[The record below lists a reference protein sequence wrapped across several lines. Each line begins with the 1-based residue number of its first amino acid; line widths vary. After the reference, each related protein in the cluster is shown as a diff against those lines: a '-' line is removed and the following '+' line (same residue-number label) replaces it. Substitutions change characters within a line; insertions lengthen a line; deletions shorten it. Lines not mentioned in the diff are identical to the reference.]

1 MTTLVSTADPASP
14 ALAANDAAQRAL
26 VDELRDRLRTV
37 SVGGPAT
44 ARERHV
50 ARGKLLPRERVEVLL
65 DDGSPFLEIA
75 PLAALDVYE
84 DETPGAGLIAGIG
97 LVAGRHV
104 MVICNENTVKGGTYY
119 PLLSLIHI

>member
-1 MTTLVSTADPASP
+1 MSTLVSTAEPASP
-14 ALAANDAAQRAL
+14 AFAANDAAQRAL
-26 VDELRDRLRTV
+26 VDELRTRLRTAAA
-37 SVGGPAT
+37 GGPQA

-50 ARGKLLPRERVEVLL
+50 ARGKLLPRERVELLL

-84 DETPGAGLIAGIG
+84 DDTPGAGLITGIG

-104 MVICNENTVKGGTYY
+104 MVICNEATVKGGTFY
-119 PLLSLIHI
+119 PISV